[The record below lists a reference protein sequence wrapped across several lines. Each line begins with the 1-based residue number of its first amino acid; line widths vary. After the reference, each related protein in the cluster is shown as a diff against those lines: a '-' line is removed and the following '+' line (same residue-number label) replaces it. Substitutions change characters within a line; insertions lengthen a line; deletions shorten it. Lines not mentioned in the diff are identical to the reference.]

1 MSGLPAIKQTLNNPK
16 VMSSIIQRI
25 GENNFRDFSSSVLE
39 LVSSDSKLQECEPNN
54 LIQECLKAGALRLPL
69 SKNLGFAYIIPY
81 KIKGKMTA
89 NYQTGYKGL
98 IQLAIRSGQFKHLNA
113 GIIYEGE
120 EIIEDRIK
128 GTFEI
133 KGEKNSDK
141 AIGYFSYMSLLN
153 GFEKGLFWTKEKC
166 HEHGKKY
173 SKAYN
178 YSSSVW
184 QSDPDSMCV
193 KTVLLQLISK
203 FAPLSIEM
211 QTAVINDASDAIFND
226 DNTPDFSDANTGEV
240 VDIDNDTQ
248 EAEFEEKTD
257 IDEQESKDESSAFA
271 EPEY

>member
-1 MSGLPAIKQTLNNPK
+1 MAGLPAIKKTLNDQRII
-16 VMSSIIQRI
+16 SSIVQRI
-25 GENNFRDFSSSVLE
+25 GENNFRDFSSSILE
-39 LVSSDSKLQECEPNN
+39 LVGSDSKLQECEPNN
-54 LIQECLKAGALRLPL
+54 LIQECLKAAALRLPL
-69 SKNLGFAYIIPY
+69 SKNLGFAYVIPY
-81 KIKGKMTA
+81 KVKGKMTA
-89 NYQTGYKGL
+89 NYQTGYRGL

-113 GIIYEGE
+113 GVVYEGE
-120 EIIEDRIK
+120 EIIEERIK

-153 GFEKGLFWTKEKC
+153 GFEKGIFWSKEKC

-203 FAPLSIEM
+203 FAPLSTEM
-211 QTAVINDASDAIFND
+211 QTAVISDNSDAIFNSS
-226 DNTPDFSDANTGEV
+226 NTPDFSDANTGEV
-240 VDIDNDTQ
+240 IDIEEEKQ
-248 EAEFEEKTD
+248 ELEFEEKTD
-257 IDEQESKDESSAFA
+257 VDKKESKNESFAFA